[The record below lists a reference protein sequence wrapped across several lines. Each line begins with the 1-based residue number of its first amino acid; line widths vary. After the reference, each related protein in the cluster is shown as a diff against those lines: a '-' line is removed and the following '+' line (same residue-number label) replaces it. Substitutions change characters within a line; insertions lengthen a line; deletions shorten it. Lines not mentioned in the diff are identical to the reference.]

1 MIVGVRHTGVV
12 VRDLVRM
19 KLFYESLGFIE
30 VISDTESGEFI
41 EQVTGIIGV
50 NLEWVKLKSP
60 DGYLLELLNYND
72 HSEVREINNSN
83 SNKLGISHL
92 AFTVTDIDSFCKKIQ
107 IAGGSLVNPPAL
119 SPDGNVRVAYCHD
132 LEGVLMEIVELQN

>member
-19 KLFYESLGFIE
+19 KLFYESLGFEE

-41 EQVTGIIGV
+41 EQVTGINGV
-50 NLEWVKLKSP
+50 NLQWTKLKAP
-60 DGYLLELLNYND
+60 DGYLLELLNYNH
-72 HSEVREINNSN
+72 HSEVREISNSN

-92 AFTVTDIDSFCKKIQ
+92 AFTVNDIDSFCEKIK

-119 SPDGNVRVAYCHD
+119 SPNGNVRVAYCHD